1 MRPYGR
7 GTKQVKRPRPRADW
21 LKCGG
26 TVVRKGFVVSVQV
39 TRDNVVLRACSVFV
53 WRDVRQF
60 HVPRAV
66 WEGVSDDQREG
77 WLEMALRKPGKDQ
90 AAGPRPAQ
98 QTVELFGEC
107 PTLRSYLLDRKFE
120 DGTPRVT
127 GTFTVFLNDQGWL
140 GCILKDRDGD
150 RALFGVG
157 ATLEE
162 LGSAIEE
169 QLIADETPWRADRL
183 ATGNSK
189 RIR

>member
-1 MRPYGR
+1 
-7 GTKQVKRPRPRADW
+7 
-21 LKCGG
+21 
-26 TVVRKGFVVSVQV
+26 
-39 TRDNVVLRACSVFV
+39 
-53 WRDVRQF
+53 
-60 HVPRAV
+60 
-66 WEGVSDDQREG
+66 
-77 WLEMALRKPGKDQ
+77 MALRKPGKDQ
-90 AAGPRPAQ
+90 VAGPRPAQ
-98 QTVELFGEC
+98 QTVELFSEC

-140 GCILKDRDGD
+140 GCILKDREGD